1 MSKFI
6 GRLVNVGLGKESP
19 RGTAVA
25 PTWWI
30 PKSSVAFFDR
40 ATKHKSKLSYGN
52 IGGAGMYS
60 PKIMEWAE
68 GNIEGDIFDQN
79 FGMLLLALLGTDT
92 PSGPV
97 SGVYTHAFSVAASA
111 QHQSLTITLAD
122 PDRTDRYSLAM
133 IDKLEI
139 NLVPDDVVSFVGSFK
154 ARTGRNVAAASA
166 AFTAENKYLGRHA
179 SVKVAASVA
188 ALVAA
193 SALNIRSLKL
203 RINKNL
209 VFNNVL
215 GTVWPDDILNSHL
228 EIDGE
233 IELDTNDQTW
243 RNYMLGASYL
253 ALRIQLTNSDVII
266 GTGTSNPTFT
276 LDLAR
281 VHFEA
286 WEPLRPN
293 DDIVTQKINFIALY
307 DLTTNSVINSCSLV
321 NAVASY

>member
-6 GRLVNVGLGKESP
+6 GRLVNVGLGKETA

-30 PKSSVAFFDR
+30 PKSTVAFFDR

-68 GNIEGDIFDQN
+68 GTIDGDIFDQN
-79 FGMLLLALLGTDT
+79 FGLLLLALFGTDT
-92 PSGPV
+92 PSGPA
-97 SGVYTHAFSVAASA
+97 SGVYTHTYSVAASA

-154 ARTGRNVAAASA
+154 SRTGRNVAAATA
-166 AFTAENKYLGRHA
+166 AYTAESKYLGRHA
-179 SVKVAASVA
+179 SIKVAASVA
-188 ALVAA
+188 ALAAA
-193 SALNIRSLKL
+193 SALNIKSLKL

-209 VFNNVL
+209 MFNNVL
-215 GTVWPDDILNSHL
+215 GTVWPDDILNTNL

-233 IELDTNDQTW
+233 LELDTNDQTW
-243 RNYMLGASYL
+243 RGYMLNANYL
-253 ALRIQLTNSDVII
+253 ALRIQLTNSDVVI
-266 GTGTSNPTFT
+266 GTGTGNPTFT
-276 LDLAR
+276 IYLSR
-281 VHFEA
+281 VHFES
-286 WEPLRPN
+286 WEAMRPN
-293 DDIVTQKINFIALY
+293 NDIVTQKINFTALY
-307 DLTTNSVINSCSLV
+307 DLTTNAVVNSCTLTNV
-321 NAVASY
+321 VASY